1 MTFQTELPL
10 TQAKKRGLIAAQ
22 ACADAAERRNP
33 GWVEAAYT
41 AFIFYARAYPAKKF
55 TTEDVRVNA
64 LSVPPAPDA
73 RAWGSIAQRLKRE
86 GKIVACGFRGVVS
99 SNGSPKVLWKL
110 NPTKSP

>member
-22 ACADAAERRNP
+22 ACADAAERLNP
-33 GWVEAAYT
+33 GWVEKAHSFFWAY
-41 AFIFYARAYPAKKF
+41 AQVRGDRPF
-55 TTEDVRVNA
+55 TTEDVRV
-64 LSVPPAPDA
+64 SCEHVVPVAPDA

-110 NPTKSP
+110 NPSSQ

>member
-33 GWVEAAYT
+33 GWVAEAYSAFVAYAKT
-41 AFIFYARAYPAKKF
+41 AGAVRAF
-55 TTEDVRVNA
+55 TTEDVRTATN
-64 LSVPPAPDA
+64 VPPAPDA

-110 NPTKSP
+110 NPESK

>member
-1 MTFQTELPL
+1 MTTQTELPL
-10 TQAKKRGLIAAQ
+10 KVAQKRGALAAQ

-33 GWVEAAYT
+33 GWVEAAYSFLC
-41 AFIFYARAYPAKKF
+41 AYAQVRGDRPF
-55 TTEDVRVNA
+55 TTEDAR
-64 LSVPPAPDA
+64 LSSENVVPVAPDA

-110 NPTKSP
+110 NPQSK